1 MPLYFA
7 TGSRLKAFLWASASG
22 FSAFIGA
29 VIGYLAL
36 RGHFSDFVFGMVFA
50 IICGMMVTVSMRE
63 LLPVARRYDPMDS
76 VVSKAVLVGM
86 LVMAV
91 SLVVFEL

>member
-1 MPLYFA
+1 M
-7 TGSRLKAFLWASASG
+7 WASASG

-29 VIGYLAL
+29 VISYLAL

-50 IICGMMVTVSMRE
+50 IICGMMGTVSMRE
-63 LLPVARRYDPMDS
+63 LLPVARRYDPPDR

-86 LVMAV
+86 FLMAG
-91 SLVVFEL
+91 SLVLFEL